1 MNFNYPA
8 FAYFT
13 NYRINELPIGG
24 PEVYRAIDEIPEG
37 GILIAYRENES
48 GDPKIELLD
57 RDSNLEVVKEYGTL
71 AIYRRLKKQ
80 ESTPARKRDR
90 SGR

>member
-13 NYRINELPIGG
+13 NYKINELPIGG

-48 GDPKIELLD
+48 GDPKIEGLNQD
-57 RDSNLEVVKEYGTL
+57 PNFNVVKEYYTL
-71 AIYRRLKKQ
+71 VIYRRI
-80 ESTPARKRDR
+80 RR
-90 SGR
+90 